1 MHRANLQWDVP
12 GIKPGLSK
20 TIQRTITKA
29 DILAFGCGADAIRE
43 LVPTPTLTALMVE
56 GAISTID
63 PLLPEGYLTVGMSS
77 DITYMNP
84 TFLDVTI
91 TVIATLVEIDGRE
104 LVFECMAFDE
114 LGQIS
119 RGKHERRIVNADRFM
134 QVARKRCDRL
144 KGILK

>member
-1 MHRANLQWDVP
+1 MNRPHIQWDSP

-20 TIQRTITKA
+20 TIQRNITKA
-29 DILAFGCGADAIRE
+29 DVLPFGCGADAIRD

-77 DITYMNP
+77 DVTYMNP
-84 TFLDVTI
+84 TFLGVTI

-134 QVARKRCDRL
+134 QVAHKRCGRL
-144 KGILK
+144 KSILK